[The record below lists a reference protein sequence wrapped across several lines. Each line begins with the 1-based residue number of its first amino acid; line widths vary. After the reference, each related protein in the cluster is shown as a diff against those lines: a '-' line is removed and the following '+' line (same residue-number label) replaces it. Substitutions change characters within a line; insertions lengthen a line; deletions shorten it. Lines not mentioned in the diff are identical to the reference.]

1 MGIEWNTSSISTAAE
16 IGLIIK
22 FKQLEQSKNHKF
34 FAKIEIF
41 YII

>member
-1 MGIEWNTSSISTAAE
+1 MGIEWNNSSISTTAE

-22 FKQLEQSKNHKF
+22 FKKKSQV